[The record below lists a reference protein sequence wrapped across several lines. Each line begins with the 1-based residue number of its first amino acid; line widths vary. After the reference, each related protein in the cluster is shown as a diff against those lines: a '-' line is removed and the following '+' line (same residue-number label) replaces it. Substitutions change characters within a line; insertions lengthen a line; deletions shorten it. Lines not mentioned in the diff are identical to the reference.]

1 MSNEPIQRPLGVAMI
16 GYAFMGKAHSNAWRN
31 VASYF
36 DVPALEQKV
45 LVGRDAAAV
54 SEAAAKYGWQETA
67 TDWRSVLD
75 RDDIHIVDIC
85 APGWMHA
92 EIAIAALEAGKHV
105 LLEKPLA
112 NTLAEAEAITAA
124 ARAARAKGVQSM
136 VGFNYRRV
144 PALALAK
151 ELVSEGRLGA
161 IRQVRAA
168 YLQDWLADEAAPM
181 TWRLKKETAGS
192 GALGDIA
199 SHAIDQVL
207 FLLGDQVTEVSGR
220 LQTFVNQR
228 PGAAGLEDV
237 TVDDAAWATLT
248 LASGAIA
255 SVEASRVAT
264 GRKNSL
270 QIEIYGDKG
279 ALRFDLE
286 NLNELQF
293 LDATAPA
300 REQGFR
306 RIVVTEPE
314 HPYLDAWWPQGH
326 IIGWEHTFTH
336 EIRDLLLAIDGGTEP
351 SPSFEDGLEVQ
362 RILAAVEES
371 AAAKSALIQLST
383 YLKEPD
389 MPRPYTL
396 FTGQWADLPFE
407 EVARLASGWG
417 YDGLEIAV
425 SGDHLDAWR
434 WDEPGY
440 VESKLAIL
448 NKYNLKVWAISN
460 HLKGQAVCDDP
471 IDFRHEAIVGAKVWG
486 DGDPEG
492 VRQRAAEEMKHTA
505 RLAKALGVDT
515 VVGFTGSSIW
525 QYVAMFPPVPEKVID
540 AGYQDFADRWNPIL
554 DVFDECGVRFAH
566 EVHPSEIAYD
576 YWTTVRTLEAIGHR
590 PAFGLNWD
598 PSHMMWQGIDPVSF
612 IWDFKDRIYHVDC
625 KDTKVRQTGR
635 NTVMGSHLAWG
646 DPRRGWDFV
655 SAGRGD
661 VPWEA
666 SFRALTAIGYD
677 GPISVEWEDAGMDR
691 LHGAPE
697 ALAALK
703 KFDFPPSNTS
713 FDAAFKQ

>member
-1 MSNEPIQRPLGVAMI
+1 MSNEPVQSPLGVAMI

-36 DVPALEQKV
+36 DVPAVEQKA
-45 LVGRDAAAV
+45 LVGRDADAV
-54 SEAAAKYGWQETA
+54 AEAAARYGWKETA
-67 TDWRSVLD
+67 TDWRAVLD

-124 ARAARAKGVQSM
+124 AQAARAQGVQSM

-151 ELVSEGRLGA
+151 ELVSEGRLGNV
-161 IRQVRAA
+161 RQVRAA
-168 YLQDWLADEAAPM
+168 YLQDWLADESAPM
-181 TWRLKKETAGS
+181 TWRLRKETAGS

-207 FLLGDQVTEVSGR
+207 FLLGDKVTEVSGR

-228 PGAAGLEDV
+228 PGAQGPEDV
-237 TVDDAAWATLT
+237 TVDDAAWATLA

-286 NLNELQF
+286 NLNELAF
-293 LDATAPA
+293 SDATLPA

-336 EIRDLLLAIDGGTEP
+336 QIRDFLLAVDGGTAP

-371 AAAKSALIQLST
+371 AAARSALIQPST
-383 YLKEPD
+383 TE
-389 MPRPYTL
+389 
-396 FTGQWADLPFE
+396 
-407 EVARLASGWG
+407 
-417 YDGLEIAV
+417 
-425 SGDHLDAWR
+425 
-434 WDEPGY
+434 
-440 VESKLAIL
+440 
-448 NKYNLKVWAISN
+448 
-460 HLKGQAVCDDP
+460 
-471 IDFRHEAIVGAKVWG
+471 GA
-486 DGDPEG
+486 
-492 VRQRAAEEMKHTA
+492 
-505 RLAKALGVDT
+505 
-515 VVGFTGSSIW
+515 
-525 QYVAMFPPVPEKVID
+525 
-540 AGYQDFADRWNPIL
+540 
-554 DVFDECGVRFAH
+554 
-566 EVHPSEIAYD
+566 
-576 YWTTVRTLEAIGHR
+576 
-590 PAFGLNWD
+590 
-598 PSHMMWQGIDPVSF
+598 
-612 IWDFKDRIYHVDC
+612 
-625 KDTKVRQTGR
+625 
-635 NTVMGSHLAWG
+635 
-646 DPRRGWDFV
+646 
-655 SAGRGD
+655 
-661 VPWEA
+661 
-666 SFRALTAIGYD
+666 
-677 GPISVEWEDAGMDR
+677 
-691 LHGAPE
+691 
-697 ALAALK
+697 
-703 KFDFPPSNTS
+703 
-713 FDAAFKQ
+713 